1 MSKKKIEQSRE
12 IRLWIKTIV
21 GGVVALNVLCPGLM
35 GTVKDAIKLKY
46 IEFKNKVDDKK
57 AKLEQ

>member
-1 MSKKKIEQSRE
+1 MAKKRLEQSRE

-35 GTVKDAIKLKY
+35 GTVKDAIQLKY
-46 IEFKNKVDDKK
+46 MKFKNKVENEK
-57 AKLEQ
+57 AKVEQ